1 MHTLL
6 LKCEKAP
13 NQDCAKANKI
23 YISSDNLSII
33 PNNPKFVKIGSFLF
47 LADSYPKL
55 SNDTVSFNTE
65 QRKLLQC
72 SLQQDMKLNFKY
84 EEYQCTS
91 VTFEISYLARS
102 KERRITLDADK
113 LREAYKK
120 TMSHLPLNLSQ
131 GLIFLYEGE
140 QFILKITELEGGLL
154 DKNAE
159 IVPKENILSCFFNLN
174 VTAIQIKKASESQ
187 IMIEDNSVQHKTTV
201 IRQDFNYQ
209 DIGIGGLDAEFSTI
223 FRRAFYSRLFPP
235 KLIRERG
242 IKHVKG
248 ILLYGPPGTGKTL
261 IARQIGKMLNTVEPK
276 VINGPEILDKYVG
289 EGERKIRELFA
300 DAEKD
305 QAENGDNAQLHLIIF
320 DEIDSI
326 CKKRGSAGA
335 LSGVGDTI
343 VNQLLSKI
351 DGINALN
358 NVLLIGMTNRKD
370 MIDEALLR
378 PGRLEVQLMINLPDQ
393 KGREEIFNIHT
404 KKLRECGALTKDV
417 DMKKLAELTP
427 NYTGAEIEG
436 VVKSAQSFALNSG
449 FDAKTMELKTDEKL
463 PVTFEHFKLAIQEV
477 RPAFGVE
484 EDIKQLCNRGITEFS
499 EEFQN
504 IKKHVSKYIKSLLES
519 KNTSLMSFC
528 IYGLAG
534 CGLTSFAVSIAK
546 QGFNYVKLILP
557 KKFIGRS
564 EDSIALE
571 ILESFE
577 NAYKSKESAI
587 IIDDIDSLIEFSP
600 IGPRFSNKILQALLV
615 LLKQPPPPGHK
626 LVIFAITSKRES
638 MSMIGIDSRY
648 FYEEIE
654 LGPLRKL
661 NHIIAVAKDACNAKI
676 LISKNEIQEA
686 DEFLSENPVPVKR
699 AIEAIDFL
707 VFDAKEMDIEW
718 NNLKGFLRQHNRI
731 SID

>member
-1 MHTLL
+1 MQSLS
-6 LKCEKAP
+6 LKCDRSP
-13 NQDCAKANKI
+13 NTECAKANKI
-23 YISSDNLSII
+23 YISQDNLSKI
-33 PNNPKFVKIGSFLF
+33 PNNPKIVKISSFLF
-47 LADSYPKL
+47 LADSFPSI
-55 SNDTVSFNTE
+55 SNDIVSFNTE
-65 QRKLLQC
+65 QRRLLSC
-72 SLQQDMKLNFKY
+72 SLQQNMILNFKY
-84 EEYQCTS
+84 QEYQCTS
-91 VTFEISYLARS
+91 VTFEISFCSRS

-113 LREAYKK
+113 LRESYKK

-131 GLIFLYEGE
+131 SLIFLYEGD
-140 QFILKITELEGGLL
+140 QFFLKIVGLEGGLVGKDL
-154 DKNAE
+154 E
-159 IVPKENILSCFFNLN
+159 IIPKENLCSCFFNQN
-174 VTAIQIKKASESQ
+174 ISVIQIKKSSESQ
-187 IMIEDNSVQHKTTV
+187 IIIEDNSTPRKTSV
-201 IRQDFNYQ
+201 IRQDFNYE
-209 DIGIGGLDAEFSTI
+209 DIGIGGLDSEFSTI

-235 KLIRERG
+235 KMIRERG

-305 QAENGDNAQLHLIIF
+305 QEENGDNAQLHLIIF

-326 CKKRGSAGA
+326 CKKRGTSGA

-351 DGINALN
+351 DGINSLN
-358 NVLLIGMTNRKD
+358 DVLLIGMTNRKD

-378 PGRLEVQLMINLPDQ
+378 PGRLEVQLMINLPDK
-393 KGREEIFNIHT
+393 KGREEIFKIHT
-404 KKLRECGALTKDV
+404 KKLRECGALSKDV
-417 DMKKLAELTP
+417 SISELAELT
-427 NYTGAEIEG
+427 
-436 VVKSAQSFALNSG
+436 LNNG
-449 FDAKTMELKTDEKL
+449 FDAKTMELKTDQEL
-463 PVTFEHFKLAIQEV
+463 PVTREHFLLAIQEV

-484 EDIKQLCNRGITEFS
+484 EDIKQLCNRGIVEFSTEFQ
-499 EEFQN
+499 E
-504 IKKHVSKYIKSLLES
+504 IKNHVSKYIKSLNES
-519 KNTSLMSFC
+519 NNTSLMSFC

-546 QGFNYVKLILP
+546 QGFNYVKLILS

-564 EDSIALE
+564 EDSVALE

-587 IIDDIDSLIEFSP
+587 IIDDIDSIIEFSP

-626 LVIFAITSKRES
+626 LAIFTITSKREA

-654 LGPLRKL
+654 LEPLRKL
-661 NHIIAVAKDACNAKI
+661 NHIIAIAKDACNAQ
-676 LISKNEIQEA
+676 ISINDNEIKEA
-686 DEFLSENPVPVKR
+686 NDFLSENPVPVKR

-707 VFDAKEMDIEW
+707 VFETKG
-718 NNLKGFLRQHNRI
+718 NNITWDSLKQFLRQHNRI
-731 SID
+731 SLN